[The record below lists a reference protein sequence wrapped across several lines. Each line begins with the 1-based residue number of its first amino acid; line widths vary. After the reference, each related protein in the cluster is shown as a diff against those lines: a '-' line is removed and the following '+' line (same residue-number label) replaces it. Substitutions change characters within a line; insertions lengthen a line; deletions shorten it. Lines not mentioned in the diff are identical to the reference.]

1 MVIPKLMPWFYLMLA
16 SCLEVCW
23 IYSVK
28 VLDMKKIANISWRN
42 LNNDY
47 SQLGALIP
55 FVAYLFFGL
64 TSATF
69 FSMSMKQIPAAT
81 AFAGWMGLALVI
93 TKILEITWFK
103 QSFSWA
109 SIFFVLL
116 ILVGIIGLKST
127 TNY

>member
-1 MVIPKLMPWFYLMLA
+1 MLKLIPWFYLLLA

-28 VLDMKKIANISWRN
+28 VLDMKKIVNISWKN
-42 LNNDY
+42 LSHDY
-47 SQLGALIP
+47 SQLHALLP
-55 FVAYLFFGL
+55 FIAYLFFGL

-93 TKILEITWFK
+93 TKILEITWFHET
-103 QSFSWA
+103 FSWA

-116 ILVGIIGLKST
+116 ILIGIIGLKAT
-127 TNY
+127 ATY